1 MINYFLLLLVVA
13 NSSLVLAEKSRRY
26 GVVDM
31 QRVILSVD
39 EGKQARQKLEKQIKA
54 KEKLLRKSKQ
64 ELDTLNKEWQSQ
76 APLLNES
83 AKLKKQQEFQE
94 KFVNLRN
101 KEMEF
106 QAEIKRKEQQATKD
120 IAVKIAQLVER
131 MAVKMKLDVVFE
143 SSSGLLYVKE
153 PIDLTS
159 KVIDSYNRTHKPK
172 PTK

>member
-1 MINYFLLLLVVA
+1 MLNYFLLSLVIV
-13 NSSLVLAEKSRRY
+13 NSSLVLAEKNRRY

-83 AKLKKQQEFQE
+83 AKIKKQQQFQE
-94 KFVNLRN
+94 KFVSLRN

-120 IAVKIAQLVER
+120 IAVKIARLVEQ
-131 MAVKMKLDVVFE
+131 MAVKMKLEVVFE
-143 SSSGLLYVKE
+143 SSSGLLYIKE
-153 PIDLTS
+153 PLDITD
-159 KVIDSYNRTHKPK
+159 KVIDSYNRTHKP
-172 PTK
+172 TK

>member
-1 MINYFLLLLVVA
+1 MLNYFLLSLVII
-13 NSSLVLAEKSRRY
+13 NSSLVLAEKTRRY

-83 AKLKKQQEFQE
+83 AKIKKQQQFQE
-94 KFVNLRN
+94 KFVSLRN

-120 IAVKIAQLVER
+120 IAVKIARLVEQ
-131 MAVKMKLDVVFE
+131 MAVKMKLEVVFE

-153 PIDLTS
+153 PLDITD
-159 KVIDSYNRTHKPK
+159 KVIDSYNRTHKP
-172 PTK
+172 TK

>member
-1 MINYFLLLLVVA
+1 MLNYFLLSLVFI
-13 NSSLVLAEKSRRY
+13 NSSLALAEKTRRY

-83 AKLKKQQEFQE
+83 AKIKKQQQFQE
-94 KFVNLRN
+94 KFVSLRN

-120 IAVKIAQLVER
+120 IAVKIARLVEQ
-131 MAVKMKLDVVFE
+131 MAVKMKLEVVFE

-153 PIDLTS
+153 PLDLTD
-159 KVIDSYNRTHKPK
+159 KVIDNYNRTHKP
-172 PTK
+172 TK

>member
-1 MINYFLLLLVVA
+1 MINYFLLLLVTV
-13 NSSLVLAEKSRRY
+13 NSSLVLAKSRY

-120 IAVKIAQLVER
+120 IAVKIAQLVEK

-143 SSSGLLYVKE
+143 SSSGLLYVKD
-153 PIDLTS
+153 PLDLTA
-159 KVIDSYNRTHKPK
+159 KVIENYNRTHKP
-172 PTK
+172 TK

>member
-1 MINYFLLLLVVA
+1 MINYFLLLLVAV
-13 NSSLVLAEKSRRY
+13 NSSLILAKSRY

-120 IAVKIAQLVER
+120 IAIKITKLVEK
-131 MAVKMKLDVVFE
+131 MAVKMKLEVVFE
-143 SSSGLLYVKE
+143 SSSGLLYIKE
-153 PIDLTS
+153 PLDLTT
-159 KVIDSYNRTHKPK
+159 KVIDNYNHTHKPK
-172 PTK
+172 K

>member
-1 MINYFLLLLVVA
+1 MINYFLLLLVAV
-13 NSSLVLAEKSRRY
+13 NSSLVLAKSRY

-120 IAVKIAQLVER
+120 IAVKIAQLVEK

-143 SSSGLLYVKE
+143 SSSGLLYVKD
-153 PIDLTS
+153 PLDLTA
-159 KVIDSYNRTHKPK
+159 KVIENYNLTHKA
-172 PTK
+172 TK

>member
-13 NSSLVLAEKSRRY
+13 NSSLALAEKSRRY

>member
-1 MINYFLLLLVVA
+1 MINYFLLLLLVV
-13 NSSLVLAEKSRRY
+13 NSSTVWAEKSSRY

-31 QRVILSVD
+31 QRVILSVE

-76 APLLNES
+76 APLLSES

-94 KFVNLRN
+94 KFVTLRN

-120 IAVKIAQLVER
+120 IAVKIARLVEK

-143 SSSGLLYVKE
+143 SSSGLLYVKN
-153 PIDLTS
+153 PTDLTS
-159 KVIDSYNRTHKPK
+159 KVIDNYNRTHKL
-172 PTK
+172 